1 MKHPPF
7 LLPRNSVLPDFQGGG
22 LFGLARD
29 LRAWLHAPEAVPLPF
44 VDAPPTGPLVLVV
57 IDGLGDV
64 FLQRHGA
71 GSTLLQHRL
80 RHLTSVFPSTTAS
93 AVTTLQTGL
102 SPVQHGLTG
111 WHIHDRRFG
120 GVVTPLPLRRRGSG
134 ALRAPFLAQRLFPY
148 AAMYGDCRLPV
159 AVVAPADIAFSAFSR
174 RHGRGAVLNAF
185 SRPDG
190 FVPAIVDALAQNGSA
205 PQFLHAYY
213 SRFDAVCHRFGAH
226 SDQAI
231 AEFHRVDR
239 LFARLLDQLAG
250 QEVTVL
256 LTADHG
262 FVDAPERKHL
272 RLAYLPELSRML
284 ASPLFGERRVAFC
297 RVRKGAGDDFLALAT
312 ARLRGRAV
320 VQPSQRLIEA
330 GMFGPGKPSLQLSS
344 HCGTHALL
352 MEPGWTISDR
362 MVGEK
367 DHRMRGVHG
376 GLSGDEMWVPLI
388 VARP

>member
-7 LLPRNSVLPDFQGGG
+7 LLPRGSVLPDFQHGG

-29 LRAWLHAPEAVPLPF
+29 LRTWLHETDAVLPF
-44 VDAPPTGPLVLVV
+44 VDAPPTAQVVLVV
-57 IDGLGDV
+57 IDGLGDA

-71 GSTLLQHRL
+71 GSALLRHRL
-80 RHLTSVFPSTTAS
+80 QRLTSVFPSTTAS

-102 SPVQHGLTG
+102 SPAQHGLTG
-111 WHIHDRRFG
+111 WHIDDRRFG
-120 GVVTPLPLRRRGSG
+120 GVVTPLPLSRRGAG
-134 ALRAPFLAQRLFPY
+134 ALRAPHLAQRLFPY
-148 AAMYGDCRLPV
+148 AGMYGDCRMPV
-159 AVVAPADIAFSAFSR
+159 AVVAPADIAFSSFSR
-174 RHGRGAVLNAF
+174 RHGRGAVLHGFA
-185 SRPDG
+185 RPDG
-190 FVPAIVDALAQNGSA
+190 FVPAIVDALVQDRVA
-205 PQFLHAYY
+205 PRYLHAYY

-231 AEFHRVDR
+231 AEFHRVDC

-250 QEVTVL
+250 REVTVL

-272 RLAYLPELSRML
+272 RLTYMPELARML

-297 RVRKGAGDDFLALAT
+297 KVRQGAGDDFQALAT
-312 ARLRGRAV
+312 ARLRGQAV
-320 VQPSQRLIEA
+320 VLPSRRLIEA
-330 GMFGPGKPSLQLSS
+330 GMFGPGKPSSQLSA

-362 MVGEK
+362 MAREK
-367 DHRMRGVHG
+367 PHRMRGVHG